1 MGTDLDVLV
10 TQRPQLLPLVS
21 ALVQVV
27 DVHLLA
33 QDGERR
39 LRRLAHLLVHTL
51 RLKHRTGSRSAQS
64 LHDECRAMKDQHEW
78 VEVQCLSL
86 FQTEYI
92 RELSCHL
99 A

>member
-51 RLKHRTGSRSAQS
+51 RLKHRARSTSGQS
-64 LHDECRAMKDQHEW
+64 LHGEW
-78 VEVQCLSL
+78 VTMHQFILRRIHQRIVLSL
-86 FQTEYI
+86 G
-92 RELSCHL
+92 LV
-99 A
+99 